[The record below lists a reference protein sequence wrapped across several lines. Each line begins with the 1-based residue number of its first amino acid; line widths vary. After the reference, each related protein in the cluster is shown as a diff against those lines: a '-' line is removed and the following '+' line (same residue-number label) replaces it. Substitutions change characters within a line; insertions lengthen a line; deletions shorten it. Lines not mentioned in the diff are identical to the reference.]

1 MRLLISNRKALTPVV
16 ASIILCGVVLTVG
29 ISVWSYTYSI
39 TRSLEDNYYE
49 KVKRQIDAVSERFIV
64 EHISYDNTSGVLNV
78 WVFNYGEIDVQVDVY
93 VRGDSEGQNTT
104 GILIPNGQIVR
115 ISVSLAAEVGDEL
128 SITVISRRQN
138 VVYST
143 YIVSPS

>member
-1 MRLLISNRKALTPVV
+1 MSMLDRRGISPVIATV
-16 ASIILCGVVLTVG
+16 ILCGVVLTIG

-39 TRSLEDNYYE
+39 TRSLEDDYYE
-49 KVKRQIDAVSERFIV
+49 KVKRQINAVSERFIV

-78 WVFNYGEIDVQVDVY
+78 WVFNYGEVDVQVDVY
-93 VRGDSEGQNTT
+93 VRGDSEGQNAT
-104 GILIPNGQIVR
+104 GILIPNGQIVAV
-115 ISVSLAAEVGDEL
+115 SVSLAAEVGDEL

-143 YIVSPS
+143 YIVSSP

>member
-29 ISVWSYTYSI
+29 ISVWSLTYSI
-39 TRSLEDNYYE
+39 TRSLEDDYYE
-49 KVKRQIDAVSERFIV
+49 EVKRRIDAVSERFIV

-78 WVFNYGEIDVQVDVY
+78 WVFNYGEVDVQVDVY
-93 VRGDSEGQNTT
+93 VRGDSEGRNAT
-104 GILIPNGQIVR
+104 GFLIPNGQIVAV
-115 ISVSLAAEVGDEL
+115 SVSLAAEVGDEL

-138 VVYST
+138 VVYSI

>member
-1 MRLLISNRKALTPVV
+1 MSMLDRRGISPVIATV
-16 ASIILCGVVLTVG
+16 ILCGVVLTIG
-29 ISVWSYTYSI
+29 ISVWSLTYSI
-39 TRSLEDNYYE
+39 TRSLEDDYYE

-93 VRGDSEGQNTT
+93 VRGDSEGRNAT
-104 GILIPNGQIVR
+104 GILIPNGQIVAV
-115 ISVSLAAEVGDEL
+115 SVSLAAEVGDEL

-143 YIVSPS
+143 YIVSSS

>member
-64 EHISYDNTSGVLNV
+64 EHISYDNTSSVLNV
-78 WVFNYGEIDVQVDVY
+78 WVFNYGEVDVQVDVY
-93 VRGDSEGQNTT
+93 VRGDSEGRNAT
-104 GILIPNGQIVR
+104 GILIPNGQIVAV
-115 ISVSLAAEVGDEL
+115 SVSLAAEVGDEL
-128 SITVISRRQN
+128 SIMVISRRQN
-138 VVYST
+138 IVYST
-143 YIVSPS
+143 YIVSSS